1 MSEEKHIAVWN
12 NVLHF
17 VEQNIEPKQFS
28 TWFKPIRPL
37 AFDRNSL
44 TVEVPSE
51 FFREYLEDAFF
62 EILKSALKK
71 EIGADAKLVYS
82 VRPVR
87 KQPAL
92 VYPGAPGT
100 TAVNKE
106 ISVNNFSSTR
116 GPGAFVFPG
125 IQKIRVNPQL
135 NPTFCFKNLIEGE
148 CNRMGVTAG
157 KSIAMAPGSTAFN
170 PLFLFGGP
178 GLGKTHIAQ
187 AIGNAVKES
196 SPELVVLYVPAH
208 RFKLQYMD
216 AVIRNN
222 LSDFIAFYQKM
233 DVLIV
238 DDIQDL
244 ASPGTQTAFFNVFN
258 HLHQSG
264 KQLVFTSDRAPVDL
278 QNFEERLL
286 SRLKW
291 GLSVE
296 LLQPD
301 YQTRLAML
309 KARNFRDGSLIP
321 DDVLE
326 YLASSIHSN
335 FRELEGVLISLIAY
349 AAHSHQPLTKELA
362 SNIIGNIVSK
372 DTKEVSLDV
381 VQKVVCD
388 YFGITKDAMQSK
400 CRKRVIVQA
409 RQIAMY
415 MARNLIP
422 NCSLATIG
430 NEIGGK
436 DHATVLHA
444 CSTVTDLMSTDRSFK
459 QYISDIEKQ
468 ISNYRR

>member
-1 MSEEKHIAVWN
+1 MNEEKHIAVWN
-12 NVLHF
+12 NCLHF
-17 VEQNIEPKQFS
+17 IEQNIDSKQFS
-28 TWFKPIRPL
+28 TWFKPIRPVE
-37 AFDRNSL
+37 FSGSSL

-62 EILKSALKK
+62 EILKAALKK
-71 EIGADAKLVYS
+71 EIGADARLIYM

-87 KQPAL
+87 KQRPL
-92 VYPGAPGT
+92 VYPGSNGVTPE
-100 TAVNKE
+100 NRE
-106 ISVNNFSSTR
+106 ISVSNFSSAR

-125 IQKIRVNPQL
+125 IQRLSVNPQL
-135 NPTFCFKNLIEGE
+135 NPVYCFKNLVEGE
-148 CNRMGVTAG
+148 CNRMGITAG
-157 KSIAMAPGSTAFN
+157 NSIALSPGKTAFN

-187 AIGNAVKES
+187 AIGNAIKEKF
-196 SPELVVLYVPAH
+196 PELVVLYVPAH
-208 RFKLQYMD
+208 RFKHQYMD
-216 AVIRNN
+216 AVVKNC
-222 LSDFIAFYQKM
+222 LSDFINFYQKM

-244 ASPGTQTAFFNVFN
+244 ASPGTQNAFFNVFN

-309 KARNFRDGSLIP
+309 RSRNFRDGSLIP

-326 YLASSIHSN
+326 YLANSIHSN

-349 AAHSHQPLTKELA
+349 AAHSHKPIDTALAAEITGKIVGDDRKE
-362 SNIIGNIVSK
+362 I
-372 DTKEVSLDV
+372 SLETV
-381 VQKVVCD
+381 EKVVCD
-388 YFGITKDAMQSK
+388 YFGISEEALKSK

-409 RQIAMY
+409 RQIAMF

-422 NCSLATIG
+422 TCSLATIG
-430 NEIGGK
+430 SRIGGK

-444 CSTVTDLMSTDRSFK
+444 CSTVSDLMATDRSFR
-459 QYISDIEKQ
+459 QYVTDIEKQ
-468 ISNYRR
+468 ISNYRH